1 MLHDVAPQNALETAD
16 VQSRRALVDRV
27 AASELFQKAHR
38 LREFLLYVA
47 DCTLT
52 NRPAEVREQ
61 VIAERVFGRKPEFQ
75 AAEDSIVRAEA
86 RNLRKRLESFFER
99 EGKDEPVI
107 ILMPK
112 GGYWLEFERRS
123 PEIDTA
129 TLPPA
134 LESGVETRRL
144 LPPNV
149 LSRIHDPTLNALRMS
164 GRLRI
169 LCAALGL
176 VAVAALAVAG
186 YWHGNATRL
195 QNRFRIGAPTLPFS
209 ALFNDEQDT
218 FIITSDTGLLQ
229 ISSLAHRRIT
239 LDEYMART
247 YPDVPQTEP
256 PNLIRNWNLYEFTD
270 GREMAIAGMIM
281 SGNAQYAQHI
291 ALRSGH
297 EVQLQD
303 FKDHDTILIGSPV
316 SNPWAQLYEDK
327 LNFRCELD
335 AGGRILFH
343 DRSAVGKEMG
353 QYPSASDIQHNRTY
367 ARLVFVPR
375 ISDAASTLLI
385 AGTTAQSTQAAGELV
400 VDRARMSQVLHSMGL
415 NSSGPPHYFEILIRS
430 NNFVGGAILP
440 EIVAWRL
447 KPAPE
452 R

>member
-1 MLHDVAPQNALETAD
+1 M
-16 VQSRRALVDRV
+16 
-27 AASELFQKAHR
+27 
-38 LREFLLYVA
+38 
-47 DCTLT
+47 
-52 NRPAEVREQ
+52 
-61 VIAERVFGRKPEFQ
+61 
-75 AAEDSIVRAEA
+75 
-86 RNLRKRLESFFER
+86 
-99 EGKDEPVI
+99 
-107 ILMPK
+107 
-112 GGYWLEFERRS
+112 
-123 PEIDTA
+123 
-129 TLPPA
+129 
-134 LESGVETRRL
+134 
-144 LPPNV
+144 
-149 LSRIHDPTLNALRMS
+149 
-164 GRLRI
+164 
-169 LCAALGL
+169 
-176 VAVAALAVAG
+176 AALALAG
-186 YWHGNATRL
+186 YWYGNASRL
-195 QNRFRIGAPTLPFS
+195 QNRFRIGTPTLPFS

-229 ISSLAHRRIT
+229 ISSLAHRRIS
-239 LDEYMART
+239 LDDYMART

-256 PNLIRNWNLYEFTD
+256 PNLVRNWNLYEFTD

-281 SGNAQYAQHI
+281 SSNAQYAQHI

-316 SNPWAQLYEDK
+316 SNPWAQLYEEK

-335 AGGRILFH
+335 EGGRIIFR
-343 DRSAVGKEMG
+343 DRSAVGNGSG

-415 NSSGPPHYFEILIRS
+415 DSSGPPHYFEILIRS

-440 EIVAWRL
+440 EVVAWRL